1 MILSLKVLLDKLNQL
16 PKRHQSLILG
26 IDGGGGA
33 GKSTL
38 ARKLQELGKNVTVV
52 HTDDFYRPSVER
64 KQVDPM
70 EVGGNWDWERIREQ
84 VLTPINNDLNGR
96 YQEYDWRIDQMTDW
110 HNVPTGSLVIIEGCY
125 SIRKE
130 LADLYDFRIWVESP
144 KSLRLNRGIERDG
157 EASRH
162 LWEDLWLPGEEHYI
176 KVQQPTRYADLV
188 VDGTGEYGNIDN
200 DEIKI
205 ISLPNSWCE

>member
-1 MILSLKVLLDKLNQL
+1 MIISLKILVDKLNQL
-16 PKRHQSLILG
+16 PKRHHTLILG

-38 ARKLQELGKNVTVV
+38 AGKLQELGNNVTVV

-84 VLTPINNDLNGR
+84 VLTPLNNNMEGK
-96 YQEYDWRIDQMTDW
+96 YQEYDWRVDKMTDW
-110 HNVPTGSLVIIEGCY
+110 HNVPTGGLVIIEGCY

-144 KSLRLNRGIERDG
+144 KSLRLARGIERDG
-157 EASRH
+157 EATRH
-162 LWEDLWLPGEEHYI
+162 LWEDLWMPGEEHYM
-176 KVQQPTRYADLV
+176 KMQDPTKWADLL
-188 VDGTGEYGNIDN
+188 VDGTGEQGNITN
-200 DEIKI
+200 NEINI
-205 ISLPNSWCE
+205 ISSPIGWFK